1 MGCVLFDGVSHQL
14 PDVDPVETSE
24 WMDAFDD
31 VVDANG
37 RTRARYLLMRLLE
50 RANQTHVGFPA
61 TVSTPYVN
69 TIPTDEEPEFP
80 GDEFLERRIRAF
92 IRWNAAVMVVR
103 ANIRSESI
111 GGHLSTYA
119 SSASLYEV
127 GFNHFFRGKD
137 DGRPGDQ
144 VYFQGHAS
152 PGIYARAFVEGRL
165 SEAQLDN
172 FRFEV
177 GVDGLSSYPHPRL
190 MPDFWEY
197 PTVSMGLGPINA
209 ISQAHMS
216 RYLHARG
223 IADTSG
229 SRVWGFVGDG
239 EFDEPETI
247 GALGMAG
254 REHLDNLTFVVN
266 CNLQRLDGP
275 VRGNGKV
282 IQEFEALFRGAGWNV
297 IKVVWG
303 RTWDDLLAKDVDG
316 VLLNKMNST
325 VDGEFQKYATESGA
339 YIREH
344 FFGPDPRLQSLVAHL
359 SDQELQTLPR
369 GGHDYRKLYAAYKAA
384 NEHVG
389 APTAILAKTI
399 KGWTLGPEIEAR
411 NSSHQIKKMTK
422 AQLLVLRDRLFLHD
436 EIAEGDL
443 DADLPPYYRPAEGE
457 PAAVYL
463 AERRRVLGGPL
474 PRRVVR
480 AKPLDPPEKSTFAD
494 LLAGSNRQSVSTTM
508 AFARLLRSLV
518 RDPSIGPR
526 IVPIVSDEAR
536 TFGLESIISEVHIY
550 APEGQRYTPVDAGLA
565 LHYAESASGQVLQE
579 GITEAGAAATFTA
592 AATSYATWGEST
604 IPFYLF
610 YSMFGF
616 QRVGDLLWA
625 LGDSRGRG
633 FLLGC
638 TAGRTTLNGEGLQHQ
653 DGHSLLLASVVPSV
667 AAYDPAFA
675 YEVATIIENGITR
688 MTGPDPED
696 RYWYLT
702 LYNENYPMPAFPTD
716 PDEADRV
723 RLGTIRGLYRFASGP
738 QAEQG
743 SGGTDSTATRPP
755 ASVPDTTLGPDGP
768 VGLVRELT
776 AAEQTLFPSVCFFE
790 QTEGTTEFAV
800 ALQWNTGTS
809 ESIHSFADGIPTVDG
824 GMHEEGFKKSL
835 THVVNRYARAK
846 GMLEKK
852 DDDLLGAN
860 IREGLTAVISV
871 RRADLELEGPSQAR
885 LGDVPVALMVER
897 ATNEHLAEWFER
909 HPRESGRIVQKAV
922 AAGRVR
928 AAARS
933 AHDLT
938 RHSTAKATLLFSGS
952 AWQAAMAARR
962 LLAGDW
968 GVEADAWSVTSYKSL
983 REDAIS
989 VERWN
994 RLHPGEPER
1003 SPFVTE
1009 SLAESEGPIVAVTD
1023 FMRSVPDQVSRWM
1036 PRRFT
1041 SLGTDG
1047 FGRSDTRDVLR
1058 RFFEVDA
1065 AHIVVA
1071 VLHGLASD
1079 GVLPWRTVAEAID
1092 RYGIDPAA
1100 ADPWSS

>member
-1 MGCVLFDGVSHQL
+1 MLFDGVSHQL
-14 PDVDPVETSE
+14 PDADPTETSE
-24 WMDAFDD
+24 WLDAFDD
-31 VVDANG
+31 VVDIHG
-37 RTRARYLLMRLLE
+37 RTRARYLLMRILE
-50 RANQTHVGFPA
+50 RAGQKHVDFPA
-61 TVSTPYVN
+61 TVSSPYVN
-69 TIPTDEEPEFP
+69 TIPSDEEPDFP
-80 GDEFLERRIRAF
+80 GDEYLERRIRAF

-103 ANIRSESI
+103 ANSRSEAI

-137 DGRPGDQ
+137 GGLPGDQ

-165 SEAQLDN
+165 SADQLDN

-177 GVDGLSSYPHPRL
+177 GADGLSSYPHPRL

-197 PTVSMGLGPINA
+197 PTVSMGLGPLNA
-209 ISQAHMS
+209 IAQAHMS

-223 IADTSG
+223 LADTSA

-254 REHLDNLTFVVN
+254 REHLDNLVFVVN

-297 IKVVWG
+297 IKVIWG
-303 RTWDDLLAKDVDG
+303 RTWDDLLAKDVEG

-344 FFGPDPRLQSLVAHL
+344 FFGPDPRLQALVAHL
-359 SDQELQTLPR
+359 SDEELQSLPR

-384 NEHVG
+384 TEHVG

-411 NSSHQIKKMTK
+411 NATHQIKKMTK
-422 AQLLVLRDRLFLHD
+422 AQLLTLRNRLFLHD
-436 EIAEGDL
+436 EIPERDL
-443 DADLPPYYRPAEGE
+443 DGDLPPYFRPAPGS
-457 PAAVYL
+457 PAADYL
-463 AERRRVLGGPL
+463 AERRRSLGGPL
-474 PRRVVR
+474 PSRMVR
-480 AKPLDPPEKSTFAD
+480 SKPLPAPSETAFAD
-494 LLAGSNRQSVSTTM
+494 LLAGSGKQSVSTTM

-518 RDPSIGPR
+518 RDPSIGHR

-536 TFGLESIISEVHIY
+536 TFGLESLISEAQIY

-579 GITEAGAAATFTA
+579 GITEAGAMATFTA
-592 AATSYATWGEST
+592 AATSYATWGEPV

-625 LGDSRGRG
+625 LGDCRGRG

-653 DGHSLLLASVVPSV
+653 DGHSLLLASTVPSV
-667 AAYDPAFA
+667 AAYDPSFSH
-675 YEVATIIENGITR
+675 EVAAIVENGIRR
-688 MTGPDPED
+688 MTGPEPED
-696 RYWYLT
+696 RIWYLT
-702 LYNENYPMPAFPTD
+702 LYNENYPMPALPQD
-716 PDEADRV
+716 PADAERIRV
-723 RLGTIRGLYRFASGP
+723 GTIKGMYRFDLAGP
-738 QAEQG
+738 V
-743 SGGTDSTATRPP
+743 STVPEDGTRPP
-755 ASVPDTTLGPDGP
+755 
-768 VGLVRELT
+768 
-776 AAEQTLFPSVCFFE
+776 
-790 QTEGTTEFAV
+790 
-800 ALQWNTGTS
+800 S
-809 ESIHSFADGIPTVDG
+809 E
-824 GMHEEGFKKSL
+824 
-835 THVVNRYARAK
+835 HV
-846 GMLEKK
+846 
-852 DDDLLGAN
+852 
-860 IREGLTAVISV
+860 T
-871 RRADLELEGPSQAR
+871 
-885 LGDVPVALMVER
+885 
-897 ATNEHLAEWFER
+897 
-909 HPRESGRIVQKAV
+909 
-922 AAGRVR
+922 
-928 AAARS
+928 
-933 AHDLT
+933 
-938 RHSTAKATLLFSGS
+938 KATLLFSGS
-952 AWQAAMAARR
+952 AWQAAIEAQR
-962 LLAGDW
+962 LLAEEWSVD
-968 GVEADAWSVTSYKSL
+968 ADTWSVTSYKSL
-983 REDAIS
+983 REDAVS

-994 RLHPGEPER
+994 RLHPEEVER
-1003 SPFVTE
+1003 TPFVTQC
-1009 SLAESEGPIVAVTD
+1009 LAESDGPIVAVTD

-1036 PRRFT
+1036 PRRFS

-1047 FGRSDTRDVLR
+1047 FGRSDTREVLR
-1058 RFFEVDA
+1058 RFFEIDA

-1071 VLHGLASD
+1071 VLHSLAAE
-1079 GVLPWRTVAEAID
+1079 GTVPASAVSAAID
-1092 RYGIDPAA
+1092 RYGIDPDAS
-1100 ADPWSS
+1100 DPWSS